1 MKKHWDQIGQYVTC
15 PTKHK
20 CKSKN
25 QNLSHQQ
32 IGHNDLIGFQTPLQ
46 YDF

>member
-1 MKKHWDQIGQYVTC
+1 MKGHWNQIKQHATC

-25 QNLSHQQ
+25 QNMPYQQ
-32 IGHNDLIGFQTPLQ
+32 A
-46 YDF
+46 